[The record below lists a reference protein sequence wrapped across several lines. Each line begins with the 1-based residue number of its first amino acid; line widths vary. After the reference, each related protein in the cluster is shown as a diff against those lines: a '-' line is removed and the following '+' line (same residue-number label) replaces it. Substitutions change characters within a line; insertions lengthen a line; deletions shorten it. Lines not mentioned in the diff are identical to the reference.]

1 MLFGQRTEGIM
12 SGGYVIARE
21 NFKEAEKHVSAETD
35 PVMFNLLYGLQSLT
49 TQLESDFAVLQVALT
64 SLNGPTVEKKPQ
76 QKSRTK
82 KPPAK
87 KARGKAA
94 RRSR

>member
-1 MLFGQRTEGIM
+1 MEVSM

-21 NFKEAEKHVSAETD
+21 NFKEAEKHVSAEND

-49 TQLESDFAVLQVALT
+49 TQIEADFMALHAT
-64 SLNGPTVEKKPQ
+64 LAGLLGPTPRKGQRLRKAPSKGARAKKP
-76 QKSRTK
+76 
-82 KPPAK
+82 
-87 KARGKAA
+87 